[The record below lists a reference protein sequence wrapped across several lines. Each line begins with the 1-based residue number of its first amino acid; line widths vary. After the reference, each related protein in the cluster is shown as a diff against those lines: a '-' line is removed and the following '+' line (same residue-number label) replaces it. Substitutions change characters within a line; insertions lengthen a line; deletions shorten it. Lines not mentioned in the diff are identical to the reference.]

1 MNEPQI
7 PDIEGTAK
15 KLTDTFDKM
24 KPVLEAIEKMDAMGI
39 PVADIMTGKLKVPPN
54 VGLSKPDSAKTV
66 KMSDPVERYDLS
78 QGLHIPNKY
87 FEEATTY
94 SEDMKNTYVL
104 VAQLLTDG
112 DEVEFDED
120 SHEIIFEMG
129 GKTWNFCLITE
140 CCQVKVLSIVFR
152 SLHDLI
158 EGGEL
163 VYNPKG

>member
-1 MNEPQI
+1 
-7 PDIEGTAK
+7 
-15 KLTDTFDKM
+15 
-24 KPVLEAIEKMDAMGI
+24 
-39 PVADIMTGKLKVPPN
+39 
-54 VGLSKPDSAKTV
+54 
-66 KMSDPVERYDLS
+66 
-78 QGLHIPNKY
+78 
-87 FEEATTY
+87 
-94 SEDMKNTYVL
+94 MKNTYVL

>member
-39 PVADIMTGKLKVPPN
+39 PIADIMSGKLKVPPAAPPAN
-54 VGLSKPDSAKTV
+54 SVKLSC
-66 KMSDPVERYDLS
+66 PVERYDLS

-87 FEEATTY
+87 FEEAATY

-112 DEVEFDED
+112 DEVDFDED